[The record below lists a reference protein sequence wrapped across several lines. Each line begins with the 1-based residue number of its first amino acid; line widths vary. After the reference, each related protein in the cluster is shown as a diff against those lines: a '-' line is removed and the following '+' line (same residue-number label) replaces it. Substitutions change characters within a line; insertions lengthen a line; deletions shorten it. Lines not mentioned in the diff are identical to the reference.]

1 MNNKKDTNKE
11 LIDEMFEICRNA
23 LEESFEKAEKLE
35 GKELEEFNKNTFD
48 FIVNGLHPFAMNIVN
63 LKKEG
68 IKNEN

>member
-1 MNNKKDTNKE
+1 MNNKKDINE

-35 GKELEEFNKNTFD
+35 GKELEEFHKNTFD
-48 FIVNGLHPFAMNIVN
+48 FIVNGLHPFAMACAKN
-63 LKKEG
+63 LEKEG